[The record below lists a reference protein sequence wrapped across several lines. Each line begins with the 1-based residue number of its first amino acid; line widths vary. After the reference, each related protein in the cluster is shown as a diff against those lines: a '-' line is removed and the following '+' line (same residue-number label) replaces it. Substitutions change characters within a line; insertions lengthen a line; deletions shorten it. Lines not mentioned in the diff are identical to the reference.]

1 MDKVVY
7 FSQGGNTK
15 RLADAIAKGAGVTPI
30 SVDQASELNN
40 TDILFVGASIYKG
53 KIDGKV
59 REFLMRIRPSQV
71 KVVVLFGTSA
81 GKKTALAEV
90 RSILKGQNI
99 PVHDKI
105 FHCSGS
111 FLFFNRGRP
120 DSQDLKQAEDFA
132 REICRNLNER

>member
-1 MDKVVY
+1 MDRVVY

-15 RLADAIAKGAGVTPI
+15 RLADAIAKGAGVTPLSI
-30 SVDQASELNN
+30 DQASEIDDTN
-40 TDILFVGASIYKG
+40 ILFVGASIYKG

-59 REFLMRIRPSQV
+59 REFLISIRPLQV
-71 KVVVLFGTSA
+71 KTVVLFGTSA

-90 RSILKGQNI
+90 RSIFKVQNI
-99 PVHDKI
+99 CVHDKI

-120 DSQDLKQAEDFA
+120 DSKDLEKAEEFA
-132 REICRNLNER
+132 REICRDLK